1 MLHAVLEIV
10 LSLLAVFGLFS
21 LGWLAF
27 GKALAPGDYCAPA
40 YAVVPAKGDGGA
52 LEQTVRGLLWLRGG
66 ELQRYTVVIADAG
79 LTLKGRAVATALVD
93 REPKVVLCAL
103 SELGAYLDT

>member
-1 MLHAVLEIV
+1 MLHAILEII

-27 GKALAPGDYCAPA
+27 GKLLAPGAPYA
-40 YAVVPAKGDGGA
+40 PVYAVVPTRGDGAA

-66 ELQRYTVVIADAG
+66 EYQRYTVVIADAG
-79 LTLKGRAVATALVD
+79 LDPVGLAVATTLANE
-93 REPKVVLCAL
+93 EPKVVLCPMGAL
-103 SELGAYLDT
+103 EEYLVL